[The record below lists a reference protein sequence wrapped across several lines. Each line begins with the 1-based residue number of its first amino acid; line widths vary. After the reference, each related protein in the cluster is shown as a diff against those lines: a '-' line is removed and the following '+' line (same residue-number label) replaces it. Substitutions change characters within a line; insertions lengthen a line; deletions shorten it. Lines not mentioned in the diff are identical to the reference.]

1 MNVALMGSVSSS
13 WCVLKTLIQAEV
25 KITAVLGVDESR
37 ADRISDYRSL
47 RCLAEE
53 AGIPFL
59 SFIKVNE
66 PKVEEF
72 LRAHPPDLLWV
83 IGFSQLVPDSMLKIA
98 RHGSVGYHPTMLPE
112 GRGRA
117 PIVWTILRQARA
129 AVNLFYLTDEP
140 DAGDIIIQRKV
151 PVLPNDYAADL
162 IARMDKVLAEAVTE
176 IAPHLKADTLPRTPQ
191 DHGKATYYPKRTPA
205 DGLID
210 WSQPTADIYRLIRAV
225 SRPYPGAFAYLG
237 ERKLLIWRARPATSA
252 ELDAQTTPGEPG
264 TVIASDPGRGVLVRT
279 TDAGLWLTEIEFEPA
294 GSDNP
299 KELLRPGDHLT
310 GREDDSA

>member
-13 WCVLKTLIQAEV
+13 WCVLEALIRAEV
-25 KITAVLGVDESR
+25 EITAVLGVDESR

-47 RCLAEE
+47 RALADE

-59 SFIKVNE
+59 SFVKVSE

-83 IGFSQLVPDSMLKIA
+83 IGFSQLVPDRLLECA
-98 RHGSVGYHPTMLPE
+98 RLGGVGYHPTMLPK

-140 DAGDIIIQRKV
+140 DAGDIIIQREV
-151 PVLPNDYAADL
+151 PVLPDDYAADL
-162 IARMDKVLAEAVTE
+162 IARMEKVLAEAAFE

-225 SRPYPGAFAYLG
+225 SKPYPGAFAFLRG
-237 ERKLLIWRARPATSA
+237 RKLLIWRARPATCE
-252 ELDAQTTPGEPG
+252 ELDVQPTAGDPG
-264 TVIASDPGRGVLVRT
+264 TVIRRNTEQGVLVRT
-279 TDAGLWLTEIEFEPA
+279 SDAGLWLTEIEFEQDDTESPRA
-294 GSDNP
+294 
-299 KELLRPGDHLT
+299 LRQPGARLT
-310 GREDDSA
+310 TC